1 MNLFSKKQSKVSYIT
16 ANSKV
21 YIELD
26 GKIPTWQTGF
36 SCIECAKIFVKHHDI
51 SSATEDHIKY
61 SEDDFE
67 WLVDTYG
74 FEHDTG
80 NIWTKYDGNTAYIL
94 QPDISDIILNV
105 EKEKDSDVYVGIDN
119 ITERLDKDFDDIFE
133 SVILTSVVDRDAI
146 MAASS
151 ARELSKNM
159 VRVKSS
165 NIWSYTINIKDRHDK
180 VGDVYVQFKGKNGG
194 PGDVYQYLDVPVN
207 LWRRWIVAP
216 SKGHFL
222 WQYIRNNFKFRKL
235 TGDRRTHLP
244 NGIN

>member
-1 MNLFSKKQSKVSYIT
+1 MNLSSRPKVSYIT

-51 SSATEDHIKY
+51 SSATEDHIRY

-67 WLVDTYG
+67 WIVDTYG

-80 NIWTKYDGNTAYIL
+80 DIWVKYEGNTCYIL
-94 QPDISDIILNV
+94 RPDEDDMILNI
-105 EKEKDSDVYVGIDN
+105 ENGSDSDVFVGTDN
-119 ITERLDKDFDDIFE
+119 IIERLDKDFDDIFA
-133 SVILTSVVDRDAI
+133 SVVLRSTLDRDKI
-146 MAASS
+146 TAASS
-151 ARELSKNM
+151 REVSKNM

-180 VGDVYVQFKGKNGG
+180 VGDVYVQFKGRNGG
-194 PGDVYQYLDVPVN
+194 PDDVYQYLDVPVS

-216 SKGHFL
+216 SKGHFF
-222 WQYIRNNFKFRKL
+222 WQFIRNNFKFRKL
-235 TGDRRTHLP
+235 TGDHRTHLP